1 MLFTAVPHL
10 RAQRAFKKV
19 GFRVIR
25 QGKHTVMSDG
35 TKYITIPRHDP
46 LNPYTLQRIIQDAGL
61 TDEQFK
67 TLL

>member
-1 MLFTAVPHL
+1 MLFTDVPHL
-10 RAQRAFKKV
+10 RAQRAFEKV

-35 TKYITIPRHDP
+35 TKYITLPRHDP
-46 LNPYTLQRIIQDAGL
+46 LNPYTLQRVIRDAGL

-67 TLL
+67 ALL

>member
-1 MLFTAVPHL
+1 MLFTDISHL
-10 RAQRAFKKV
+10 RAQRIFAKS

-35 TKYITIPRHDP
+35 TKCITIPRHNP
-46 LNPYTLQRIIQDAGL
+46 LNPYTLQRIIRVAGL

-67 TLL
+67 SML